1 MRKRI
6 VALVLCI
13 AMAACCAG
21 VLVACSDKDANPPSQ
36 FYYDNSPS
44 TTEGKTQIVYL
55 GDSIAE
61 GILGASPLALR
72 HEYAYPNII
81 GRRNDY
87 AYYNHSV
94 SGHLTR
100 DLLAILANDVDYDGA
115 RMLISHVMT
124 ADVIHISIVG
134 NDVLQD
140 RPDLG
145 ENVTMHQVIVE
156 AGQGKTDTID
166 KILFEGDA
174 SKNVASS
181 KDNVKA
187 IVERL
192 RKLNPDA
199 VIIFQKV
206 YNPITILDTQL
217 IKEDTRRALEAM
229 PEYSDGLTLE
239 DLHALGDTLISRLN
253 SVFDEVFAEFE
264 AEGIENAFYT
274 VDGQAA
280 FNAIYDADKE
290 RAARLIY
297 PDGIH
302 PANEGHAVLADLT
315 QELLEHL
322 ELADG
327 NAALAEYK
335 NMRKNALNTYF
346 ASSVNNV
353 AEVCAQI
360 DAAQSCAEVTEIF
373 FDATAGKTA
382 ANY

>member
-6 VALVLCI
+6 IALVLCVAI
-13 AMAACCAG
+13 AACCAV
-21 VLVACSDKDANPPSQ
+21 VLVACDNGTVDPPSQ

-44 TTEGKTQIVYL
+44 TTEGKTQIVFL

-72 HEYAYPNII
+72 HEYAYANVI

-100 DLLAILANDVDYDGA
+100 DLLEVVGNDVDYDGA

-192 RKLNPDA
+192 RELNSDA

-206 YNPITILDTQL
+206 YNPITILETQL
-217 IKEDTRRALEAM
+217 IKQPTRDALEAL

-253 SVFDEVFAEFE
+253 SVFDEVLAEFE

-315 QELLEHL
+315 QELLETL
-322 ELADG
+322 GLADG
-327 NAALAEYK
+327 AAALSEYK
-335 NMRKNALNTYF
+335 NMRKNALNAYF
-346 ASSVNNV
+346 AVSVNNV